1 MSWKRHTC
9 YFFVCM
15 NPIGVEISI
24 MMVSAMSDIESMCR
38 SQQRRSCEITNWLTS
53 AAAYLGWVTVAR
65 YFLYIDICM
74 SSFYI
79 D

>member
-15 NPIGVEISI
+15 NPIGVEIFI

-38 SQQRRSCEITNWLTS
+38 SQQRRSCELQIGL
-53 AAAYLGWVTVAR
+53 LRQPPVWVG
-65 YFLYIDICM
+65 LQ
-74 SSFYI
+74 
-79 D
+79 